1 MASSLDR
8 FCITAP
14 FAVMTRVLVQD
25 FMGQD
30 LDRIF
35 ESHSDSQYEHIA
47 SFHSV
52 AVAVADVA
60 LRFCENFNQAYKKHS
75 DDLKVSVQSFYAKT
89 RGVEPK
95 VSEAIVAHSAARA
108 SVMQEAL
115 GIGKWEVIPG
125 YRCLTV
131 DGNALAKS
139 DKRLGV
145 LRESKG
151 APLPG
156 KVVARFD
163 LQTQLFDRVYVL
175 LDGHAQES
183 TCCDRI
189 LFDLQANEVLI
200 ADRHYCV
207 VSFMEGITNA
217 SAFFVIRQHGRL
229 LGVLLGDRAFEGE
242 IETGKVYEQQM
253 RLTAHEDSMV
263 VRRITVA
270 LDRPTRNGDTE
281 VHILTNLPMST
292 SPLTIANA
300 YRRRWEEETA
310 FHVLQMTL
318 TCELSSIGHPMAA
331 TFLFCMS
338 VMAYNLR
345 QTLYAALFA
354 AHSESDVLE
363 VSQLH
368 VSKNISDY
376 TPGMLV
382 SITLE
387 EWDAIIPKTTKGVAN
402 MLTGIAGKIRLENF
416 SKSTRGPKAKKPFR
430 SHNVKSKHVST
441 AKLLAITHDNHP

>member
-1 MASSLDR
+1 MSNSFDR
-8 FCITAP
+8 FCVTAP

-25 FMGQD
+25 FMGQH
-30 LDRIF
+30 LDQLF
-35 ESHSDSQYEHIA
+35 ESNRQSQYEHIA
-47 SFHSV
+47 TFQSV

-60 LRFCENFNQAYKKHS
+60 LRFCENFNQAYKKHA

-89 RGVEPK
+89 RGVEPQ

-115 GIGKWEVIPG
+115 GMENWEVIPG
-125 YRCLTV
+125 YRCLSV
-131 DGNALAKS
+131 DGNAIAKS
-139 DKRLGV
+139 EKRLGV
-145 LRESKG
+145 LREVKG

-163 LQTQLFDRVYVL
+163 LQRQLFDRVYVL

-189 LFDLQANEVLI
+189 VADLQANEVLI

-207 VSFMEGITNA
+207 VSFMEGIANA
-217 SAFFVIRQHGRL
+217 NAFFVIRQHGRL
-229 LGVLLGDRAFEGE
+229 PGVLLGNRTLSGE
-242 IETGKVYEQQM
+242 IETGKVHEQQM
-253 RLTAHEDSMV
+253 RLTAHEGSMV
-263 VRRITVA
+263 VRRITVV

-281 VHILTNLPMST
+281 VHILTTLPLST
-292 SPLTIANA
+292 SSLTIAEA

-318 TCELSSIGHPMAA
+318 TCELSSVGHPMAA

-354 AHSESDVLE
+354 AHAQSDVLE
-363 VSQLH
+363 VSHLH

-382 SITLE
+382 SITPE
-387 EWDAIIPKTTKGVAN
+387 EWDAIIPRTTKGVAN
-402 MLTGIAGKIRLENF
+402 MLTRIAGRVPLERF
-416 SKSTRGPKAKKPFR
+416 RKSTRGPKAKKPFR
-430 SHNVKSKHVST
+430 SRNVKSKHVST
-441 AKLLAITHDNHP
+441 ARELEITDTDHP